1 MTIEKRIVLDDEEQ
15 DLFQQVYDILTEIYN
30 ELDDTRKKKEVDN
43 IQNLINQFTYDY
55 GSDEYRANY

>member
-1 MTIEKRIVLDDEEQ
+1 MTIEKRIILDDKEQ

>member
-1 MTIEKRIVLDDEEQ
+1 MTIEKRIILDDEEQ
-15 DLFQQVYDILTEIYN
+15 DLFQQVYDILTNFYN
-30 ELDDTRKKKEVDN
+30 ELDDNRKRKEIDN